1 MAAASETV
9 WAIDIGNSSLKALHL
24 STEQGALEVVGFDN
38 IRYGKILSGSGV
50 TDAEKDELVAFSL
63 RQFVNKHDL
72 TNTDAVVISVP
83 SQNSFARFVNLPP
96 VEPKRIPEIVKF
108 EAVQQIPFDINEVQ
122 WDWQRM
128 SDDESAELKVGI
140 FAIKNDIVNAA
151 IEHFSREDIQIS
163 HVQMTPMAL
172 YNYILHDRPDMVNS
186 DSLATVVLNV
196 GAEITDLVVCTKS
209 AVWQRCILLGGNSFT
224 KAIADTFH
232 LNFEK
237 AEKLKR
243 TAPVSKY
250 ARQIFQAMRPVF
262 TELASEVQQSLGF
275 YKSSNPNTRI
285 GRVVAIGGG
294 TKLRGL
300 QKYLQ
305 QTLQMPVERP
315 DVFKRL
321 AIASDVPAAKFGENV
336 CDFGV
341 VYGLGLQ
348 GLGMAGIESNLLPRS
363 MVRSMAWAGKSRWFL
378 GAACILLAASAMVL
392 GKALF
397 DSISHTKSNP
407 TRMQIQRVI
416 TDDKQARRNL
426 TNAETRIAG
435 YQDDIDR
442 EFDFFKYREVLPLLH
457 ETILAALPNARNNPA
472 NANLYAAFARGD
484 VEAVTQ
490 IPRKQR
496 KQMFV
501 TDMSVRFVEDVVWAS
516 FEDTGVLQV
525 RRDGRV
531 SGPVDEEGFTIRRK
545 SSRSRGGGAS
555 DPKQFTR
562 TSVADAAMMASQ
574 APKPGFVVTI
584 SGYSPYE
591 NIQTLLDPPNVA
603 DRPDQWGFVTRLM
616 HLADANS
623 PFELYEKTDPQHF
636 IPDDGDVETGNAVAA
651 EMPMGIGEESAKLFS
666 AAVPG
671 YGNRRG
677 TAILVDPM
685 TKEIISKVPKLR
697 ENGEPQLVGG
707 RPVLQANDHWFILK
721 MKFLWHATPGA
732 ADVDAAPVGGSA
744 SSPNLGR

>member
-1 MAAASETV
+1 MPAANETV
-9 WAIDIGNSSLKALHL
+9 WAIDIGNSSLKALRL

-38 IRYGKILSGSGV
+38 IRHGKILSGSGV

-72 TNTDAVVISVP
+72 NTDAVVVSVP
-83 SQNSFARFVNLPP
+83 SQNSFARFVSLPP

-108 EAVQQIPFDINEVQ
+108 EAVQQIPFDINDVQ

-128 SDDESAELKVGI
+128 SDEESAELKVGI
-140 FAIKNDIVNAA
+140 FAIKNDIVNTA
-151 IEHFSREDIQIS
+151 IEHFSREDIQVS
-163 HVQMTPMAL
+163 HVQMAPMAL
-172 YNYILHDRPDMVNS
+172 YNYIRHDRPDLVNS

-262 TELASEVQQSLGF
+262 TELASEVQRSLGF
-275 YKSSNPNTRI
+275 YKSSNPNTRV
-285 GRVVAIGGG
+285 GRVVAMGGG

-300 QKYLQ
+300 LKYLQ

-315 DVFKRL
+315 DAFKHL
-321 AIASDVPAAKFGENV
+321 AISSGVPAAKFGENV

-348 GLGMAGIESNLLPRS
+348 GLGIAGIESNLLPRS

-397 DSISHTKSNP
+397 DSISYTKNNP
-407 TRMQIQRVI
+407 TRMQIQKI
-416 TDDKQARRNL
+416 INDDKQARQNL
-426 TNAETRIAG
+426 SNAETRIAR
-435 YQDDIDR
+435 YQDAIDR
-442 EFDFFKYREVLPLLH
+442 EFEFLKYREVVPLLH
-457 ETILAALPNARNNPA
+457 ETILAALPNAENNPSQ
-472 NANLYAAFARGD
+472 ANLYTAFARGD

-490 IPRKQR
+490 TPRNRRKQI
-496 KQMFV
+496 FV
-501 TDMSVRFVEDVVWAS
+501 TDMSVRFVEDLAAAS

-525 RRDGRV
+525 GRDGRRL
-531 SGPVDEEGFTIRRK
+531 GRVDEEGVRIRPGR
-545 SSRSRGGGAS
+545 SRSESSA
-555 DPKQFTR
+555 PEQFTR
-562 TSVADAAMMASQ
+562 MSAVEAAKRASE
-574 APKPGFVVTI
+574 APDVGFVVTI

-591 NIQTLLDPPNVA
+591 NIQALLDPPNVGG
-603 DRPDQWGFVTRLM
+603 RPDQWGFVTRLM
-616 HLADANS
+616 HLPDVNS
-623 PFELYEKTDPQHF
+623 PFELYEKTNPKHF
-636 IPDDGDVETGNAVAA
+636 IPDVGDVETGSKTTLK
-651 EMPMGIGEESAKLFS
+651 MPLGIGEESAKPFGT
-666 AAVPG
+666 AVPG
-671 YGNRRG
+671 YRRG
-677 TAILVDPM
+677 SVVLVDPM
-685 TKEIISKVPKLR
+685 TKEIISTVPKLR
-697 ENGEPQLVGG
+697 PNGEPLLVRGKQ
-707 RPVLQANDHWFILK
+707 VFQVNDHWFVLK
-721 MKFLWHATPGA
+721 MKFTWQATQSG
-732 ADVDAAPVGGSA
+732 ADVDTAPMGSNG
-744 SSPNLGR
+744 SSLNPAR